1 MPKKTTGEI
10 GTMTY
15 EQAYQ
20 ELEKIIGEL
29 ESSPPVLNTTL
40 QLYERGQ
47 LLARHCSKLLD
58 QSELKIRQ
66 VTGEGIARVEEE

>member
-1 MPKKTTGEI
+1 MPKKTTVEI
-10 GTMTY
+10 GVMTY

-29 ESSPPVLNTTL
+29 ESSPPALNTTL

-66 VTGEGIARVEEE
+66 VTGESTIRTKEE